1 MIKELKLDNN
11 NTYLIDVIVSWAI
24 SAKNALQRCYSFSPN
39 QRAFGKSANL
49 PSNLVNLPSAMED
62 VSHADILVKD
72 LNALHAARKS
82 FIEAESSDKLRRA
95 LKAKNRE
102 TTGTEY
108 EIGDM
113 VYYRHK
119 SSDKWNGP
127 GMVIGKKNK
136 QIFVKHSGYYIRVHL
151 CSLQLINNNTVYIP
165 GPFEKSR

>member
-1 MIKELKLDNN
+1 
-11 NTYLIDVIVSWAI
+11 
-24 SAKNALQRCYSFSPN
+24 
-39 QRAFGKSANL
+39 
-49 PSNLVNLPSAMED
+49 MED